1 MIKNVFFIAFF
12 LVSSLIF
19 SQKPQRIAYIDMDY
33 ILENIPEYSE
43 AQSRLDQKVKDWKQK
58 LDNLTDEINT
68 LKADLENEKAL
79 LTNEMIKERE
89 EDIDIK
95 VKELNRLQLA
105 YFGPEGDL
113 YRLRKQ
119 FVKPVQDQVFN
130 SIQTIAERKKYDFV
144 FDTSSDLIML
154 YYNRK
159 FDISEL
165 VLNSIVKN
173 RKKKII
179 EDRKSQRNVK
189 GKKAP
194 IEQVTEAEAV
204 EQDVDDAISEE
215 TDATDPDVIK
225 EQEALKKQQEKEAKR
240 AALKARIKEQ
250 QEARERLRDSL
261 KRESERRR
269 EEKLKEIEKRKK
281 EREQLINKDN

>member
-1 MIKNVFFIAFF
+1 MIKNIFFIAFF

-33 ILENIPEYSE
+33 ILENVPEYTE

-58 LDNLTDEINT
+58 LDNLNNEINT
-68 LKADLENEKAL
+68 HKADLENEKAL
-79 LTNEMIKERE
+79 LTNEMIKERK

-119 FVKPVQDQVFN
+119 FVKPVQDQIFN

-144 FDTSSDLIML
+144 FDKSSDLIML
-154 YYNRK
+154 YYNTK

-165 VLNSIVKN
+165 VLNTIVKN
-173 RKKKII
+173 RKKKVI
-179 EDRKSQRNVK
+179 EDRKSQRNVN

-194 IEQVTEAEAV
+194 IEQVIEADAV
-204 EQDVDDAISEE
+204 GQAVDEVISDE
-215 TDATDPDVIK
+215 TKTTDPDEIRA
-225 EQEALKKQQEKEAKR
+225 QEALKKQEEKEAKR

-250 QEARERLRDSL
+250 QEAREKLRDSL

-269 EEKLKEIEKRKK
+269 EEKLKEIERRKK
-281 EREQLINKDN
+281 EREQLLNKDN

>member
-144 FDTSSDLIML
+144 FDKSSDLIML

>member
-1 MIKNVFFIAFF
+1 MIKKVFFIAFF

-19 SQKPQRIAYIDMDY
+19 SQKPQRIGYIDMDY
-33 ILENIPEYSE
+33 ILENVPEYTE
-43 AQSRLDQKVKDWKQK
+43 AQSRLDQKIKDWKQK
-58 LDNLTDEINT
+58 LDKLNNEINT

-95 VKELNRLQLA
+95 QKELNRLQLA

-119 FVKPVQDQVFN
+119 FVKPIQDQVFN
-130 SIQTIAERKKYDFV
+130 SIQSIAERKKYDFI
-144 FDTSSDLIML
+144 FDKSSDLIML
-154 YYNRK
+154 YYNTK
-159 FDISEL
+159 YDISEL
-165 VLNSIVKN
+165 VLNTIVKN
-173 RKKKII
+173 RKKKVI
-179 EDRKSQRNVK
+179 EDRKNQRNVK

-194 IEQVTEAEAV
+194 IEQVIEAEAV
-204 EQDVDDAISEE
+204 EEAVDQATEKSA
-215 TDATDPDVIK
+215 DATNPEDIK
-225 EQEALKKQQEKEAKR
+225 AQEALKKQQEKEAKR

-250 QEARERLRDSL
+250 QEAREKLRDSL

-281 EREQLINKDN
+281 EREQLLNKDN